1 MIQALGVRLRDD
13 GTACRAYVR
22 VRIEDI
28 TLNGVRIIERSD
40 GSLFAQLPNM
50 RDHTGAWFP
59 AVELSPEVAEQ
70 VKAAAMEAYW
80 RA

>member
-1 MIQALGVRLRDD
+1 MIFPVACRLRTG
-13 GTACRAYVR
+13 GTACRAYVS
-22 VRIEDI
+22 VRIGDI

-40 GSLFAQLPNM
+40 GSVFAQLPNM

-59 AVELSPEVAEQ
+59 AVDLSPDAAEQ